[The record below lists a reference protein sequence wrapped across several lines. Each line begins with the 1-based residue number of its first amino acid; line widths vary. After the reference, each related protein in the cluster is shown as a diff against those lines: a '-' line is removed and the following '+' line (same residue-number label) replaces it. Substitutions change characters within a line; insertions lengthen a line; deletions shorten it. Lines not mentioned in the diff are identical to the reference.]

1 MGYQP
6 DQWHSLFEAIAGASA
21 TLAGL
26 IFVAV
31 SLNLKQ
37 ILPGRVLP
45 SVAARS
51 LAVLVA
57 LVLMCTFGLAPGQQR
72 GALGAEILTLGV
84 VLFAG
89 VMITTLRTM
98 TGEEPDGDDGEV
110 HDIHLSWRIGHI
122 AIALQCTVPM
132 VVAGAS
138 LLAGAGGGLYWAL
151 AEIVCGL
158 IASVT
163 YAWVLLVEILR

>member
-6 DQWHSLFEAIAGASA
+6 AQWHSLFEAIAGAAA

-31 SLNLKQ
+31 SLNLRE
-37 ILPGRVLP
+37 ILRGRSLP

-57 LVLMCTFGLAPGQQR
+57 LVLMCTFGLAPGQQHV
-72 GALGAEILTLGV
+72 ALGIEILVLGI

-89 VMITTLRTM
+89 VMITTLHTM
-98 TGEEPDGDDGEV
+98 SADEPAEDDGEV
-110 HDIHLSWRIGHI
+110 HGIRLWWKIGHI
-122 AIALQCTVPM
+122 TIAVQCTAP
-132 VVAGAS
+132 
-138 LLAGAGGGLYWAL
+138 
-151 AEIVCGL
+151 
-158 IASVT
+158 
-163 YAWVLLVEILR
+163 